1 MSKIVIL
8 SFSEDEKEVCQ
19 RILQILGESPHFE
32 GCNMLQVEKH
42 LSIGGTKVSNVLTLC
57 TPHVLF
63 YTHLCT
69 PSSV

>member
-42 LSIGGTKVSNVLTLC
+42 LSIGGMKLNLAEKKCSHTW
-57 TPHVLF
+57 
-63 YTHLCT
+63 Y
-69 PSSV
+69 